1 MAREDVSEL
10 RAKIKKAQDKKRF
23 EHTLGVT
30 YTAACL
36 AMRYDVDAE
45 RAEIAGLLHDCAKCL
60 SNEKKVSL
68 CKKQSIEINM
78 TEAKNPF
85 LLHAKAGAYLAQH
98 KYGIRDADI
107 LNAVRY
113 HTTGRPGM
121 SMLEKIVFIADYIE
135 PGRDHSER
143 LPKLRTLAFHDLD
156 EALVEILQDTLRYLE
171 GTGGEID
178 PMTQRTYDYYSAY
191 SEQGAPRGANEVSRA
206 ANEVSRAAQEWITM
220 SAENED

>member
-1 MAREDVSEL
+1 MARVDIAKL
-10 RAKIKKAQDKKRF
+10 RAQIKKVQDKKRY

-36 AMRYDVDAE
+36 AMCYDIDTE
-45 RAEIAGLLHDCAKCL
+45 RAETAGLLHDCAICL
-60 SNEKKVSL
+60 STDKKVSL

-85 LLHAKAGAYLAQH
+85 LLHAKAGAYLAEY
-98 KYGIRDADI
+98 KYGIRDEDI

-135 PGRDHSER
+135 PGRNHSAR
-143 LPKLRTLAFHDLD
+143 LPELRRLAFQDLD
-156 EALVEILQDTLRYLE
+156 KALVEVLRDTLRYLK
-171 GTGGEID
+171 GTDNEID
-178 PMTQRTYDYYSAY
+178 PMTQKTYDHYKKLL
-191 SEQGAPRGANEVSRA
+191 EKQ
-206 ANEVSRAAQEWITM
+206 QEI
-220 SAENED
+220 

>member
-1 MAREDVSEL
+1 MARVDIAKL
-10 RAKIKKAQDKKRF
+10 RAQIKKVQDKKRY

-36 AMRYDVDAE
+36 AMCYDIDTE
-45 RAEIAGLLHDCAKCL
+45 RAETAGLLHDSEKCL
-60 SNEKKVSL
+60 SNDKKVSL

-85 LLHAKAGAYLAQH
+85 LLHAKAGAYLAEY
-98 KYGIRDADI
+98 KYGIRDEDI

-135 PGRDHSER
+135 PGRNHSAR
-143 LPKLRTLAFHDLD
+143 LPELRRLAFQDLD
-156 EALVEILQDTLRYLE
+156 KALVEVLRDTLRYLK
-171 GTGGEID
+171 GTDNEID
-178 PMTQRTYDYYSAY
+178 PMTQKTYDHYKKLL
-191 SEQGAPRGANEVSRA
+191 EKQ
-206 ANEVSRAAQEWITM
+206 QEI
-220 SAENED
+220 

>member
-1 MAREDVSEL
+1 MARVDIAKL
-10 RAKIKKAQDKKRF
+10 RAQIKKVQDKKRY

-36 AMRYDVDAE
+36 AMCYDIDTE
-45 RAEIAGLLHDCAKCL
+45 RAETAGLLHDCAKCL
-60 SNEKKVSL
+60 SNDKKVSL

-85 LLHAKAGAYLAQH
+85 LLHAKAGAYLAEY
-98 KYGIRDADI
+98 KYGIRDEDI

-135 PGRDHSER
+135 PGRNHSAR
-143 LPKLRTLAFHDLD
+143 LPELRRLAFQDLD
-156 EALVEILQDTLRYLE
+156 RCTYKILKDTLDYLNSSPGKIDIATEQTYQYYKERIDNRY
-171 GTGGEID
+171 GN
-178 PMTQRTYDYYSAY
+178 Q
-191 SEQGAPRGANEVSRA
+191 
-206 ANEVSRAAQEWITM
+206 
-220 SAENED
+220 

>member
-1 MAREDVSEL
+1 MAREDIAEL
-10 RAKIKKAQDKKRF
+10 RAKIKKTQDKKRF

-36 AMRYDVDAE
+36 AMCYDIDTE

-60 SNEKKVSL
+60 SNDKKVGL

-98 KYGIRDADI
+98 KYGIGDEDI

-121 SMLEKIVFIADYIE
+121 STLEKIIFIADYIE
-135 PGRDHSER
+135 PGRDHSAR
-143 LPKLRTLAFHDLD
+143 LPELRRLAFQDLDRTLA
-156 EALVEILQDTLRYLE
+156 EILKDTLSYLDGAE
-171 GTGGEID
+171 NEID
-178 PMTQRTYDYYSAY
+178 PMTRRTYDYYKRLI
-191 SEQGAPRGANEVSRA
+191 EEKK
-206 ANEVSRAAQEWITM
+206 
-220 SAENED
+220 D

>member
-1 MAREDVSEL
+1 MAREDIAEL
-10 RAKIKKAQDKKRF
+10 RAKIKKTQDKKRF

-36 AMRYDVDAE
+36 AMCYDIDTE

-60 SNEKKVSL
+60 SNDKKVDL

-98 KYGIRDADI
+98 KYGIGDEDI

-121 SMLEKIVFIADYIE
+121 STLEKIIFIADYIE
-135 PGRDHSER
+135 PGRDHSAR
-143 LPKLRTLAFHDLD
+143 LPELRRLAFQDLDRTLA
-156 EALVEILQDTLRYLE
+156 EILKDTLSYLDGAE
-171 GTGGEID
+171 NEID
-178 PMTQRTYDYYSAY
+178 PMTQRTYDYYKKVI
-191 SEQGAPRGANEVSRA
+191 E
-206 ANEVSRAAQEWITM
+206 
-220 SAENED
+220 ENGKDI

>member
-1 MAREDVSEL
+1 MAREDIAEL
-10 RAKIKKAQDKKRF
+10 RTKIKKTQDKKRF

-36 AMRYDVDAE
+36 AMCYDIDTE

-60 SNEKKVSL
+60 SNDKKVDL

-98 KYGIRDADI
+98 KYGIGDEDI

-113 HTTGRPGM
+113 HTTGRPEM
-121 SMLEKIVFIADYIE
+121 STLEKIIFIADKIE
-135 PGRDHSER
+135 PGRDHSAR
-143 LPKLRTLAFHDLD
+143 LPELRRLAFRDLDRTLA
-156 EALVEILQDTLRYLE
+156 EILKDTLSYLDGVE
-171 GTGGEID
+171 NEID
-178 PMTQRTYDYYSAY
+178 PMTRRTYDYYKKSI
-191 SEQGAPRGANEVSRA
+191 EEKR
-206 ANEVSRAAQEWITM
+206 
-220 SAENED
+220 D

>member
-1 MAREDVSEL
+1 MAREDIAEL
-10 RAKIKKAQDKKRF
+10 RTKIKKTQDKKRF

-36 AMRYDVDAE
+36 AMCYDVDTE

-60 SNEKKVSL
+60 SNDKKVEL

-98 KYGIRDADI
+98 KYNIGDEDI

-121 SMLEKIVFIADYIE
+121 STLEKIIFIADYIE
-135 PGRDHSER
+135 PGRDHSAR
-143 LPKLRTLAFHDLD
+143 LPELRRLAFRDLDRTLA
-156 EALVEILQDTLRYLE
+156 EILKDTLSYLDGSE
-171 GTGGEID
+171 NEID
-178 PMTQRTYDYYSAY
+178 PMTRRTYDYYKRLI
-191 SEQGAPRGANEVSRA
+191 EEKK
-206 ANEVSRAAQEWITM
+206 
-220 SAENED
+220 D

>member
-1 MAREDVSEL
+1 MVREDISEL
-10 RAKIKKAQDKKRF
+10 RAKIKKTQDKKRY

-36 AMRYDVDAE
+36 AMCHDIDTE

-60 SNEKKVSL
+60 NNDKIVSL

-85 LLHAKAGAYLAQH
+85 LLHAKAGAYLAEH
-98 KYGIRDADI
+98 KYGVGDEDI

-121 SMLEKIVFIADYIE
+121 STLEKIVFIADYIE
-135 PGRDHSER
+135 PGRNHSAR
-143 LPKLRTLAFHDLD
+143 LPELRRLAFQDLD
-156 EALVEILQDTLRYLE
+156 KALEEILKDTLSYLN
-171 GTGGEID
+171 GTGNDID
-178 PMTQRTYDYYSAY
+178 PMTQKTYDYYKKHP
-191 SEQGAPRGANEVSRA
+191 EER
-206 ANEVSRAAQEWITM
+206 
-220 SAENED
+220 

>member
-1 MAREDVSEL
+1 MAREDIAEL
-10 RAKIKKAQDKKRF
+10 RTKIKKTQDKKRF

-36 AMRYDVDAE
+36 AMCYDVDTE

-60 SNEKKVSL
+60 SNDKKVEL

-85 LLHAKAGAYLAQH
+85 LLHAKAGAYLAQY
-98 KYGIRDADI
+98 KYGIGDEDI

-121 SMLEKIVFIADYIE
+121 STLEKIIFIADYIE
-135 PGRDHSER
+135 PGRDHSAR
-143 LPKLRTLAFHDLD
+143 LPELRRLAFRDLD
-156 EALVEILQDTLRYLE
+156 RAMAEILKDTLSYLDGSE
-171 GTGGEID
+171 NEID
-178 PMTQRTYDYYSAY
+178 PMTRKTYDYYTRS
-191 SEQGAPRGANEVSRA
+191 
-206 ANEVSRAAQEWITM
+206 IT
-220 SAENED
+220 AC

>member
-1 MAREDVSEL
+1 MGSFARVVI
-10 RAKIKKAQDKKRF
+10 AKFRSQIKKVQDKNRL

-36 AMRYDVDAE
+36 AMCYDIDTE
-45 RAEIAGLLHDCAKCL
+45 RAETAGLLHDCAKCL
-60 SNEKKVSL
+60 SNDKKVSL

-85 LLHAKAGAYLAQH
+85 LLHAKAGAYLAEY
-98 KYGIRDADI
+98 KYGIRDEDI

-135 PGRDHSER
+135 PGRNHSAR
-143 LPKLRTLAFHDLD
+143 LPELRRLAFQDLD
-156 EALVEILQDTLRYLE
+156 KALVEVLRDTLRYLK
-171 GTGGEID
+171 GTDNEID
-178 PMTQRTYDYYSAY
+178 PMTQKTYDHYKKLL
-191 SEQGAPRGANEVSRA
+191 EKQ
-206 ANEVSRAAQEWITM
+206 QEI
-220 SAENED
+220 

>member
-1 MAREDVSEL
+1 MGKEDIAKL
-10 RAKIKKAQDKKRF
+10 RAQIKKVQDKKRF

-36 AMRYDVDAE
+36 AMCYDIDTE

-60 SNEKKVSL
+60 SNDKKISL
-68 CKKQSIEINM
+68 CKKQSIEINL

-85 LLHAKAGAYLAQH
+85 LLHAKAGAYLAEH
-98 KYGIRDADI
+98 KYGVRDEDI

-135 PGRDHSER
+135 PGRNHSTR
-143 LPKLRTLAFHDLD
+143 LPELRRLAFQNLD
-156 EALVEILQDTLRYLE
+156 KALVEILKDTLRYLR
-171 GTGGEID
+171 GTDHEID
-178 PMTQRTYDYYSAY
+178 PMTQKTYDHYNKSLTEI
-191 SEQGAPRGANEVSRA
+191 SGVQ
-206 ANEVSRAAQEWITM
+206 
-220 SAENED
+220 

>member
-1 MAREDVSEL
+1 MAREDIAQL
-10 RAKIKKAQDKKRF
+10 RTKVKKTQDKKRF

-36 AMRYDVDAE
+36 AMCYDIDTE

-60 SNEKKVSL
+60 SNDKKVDL
-68 CKKQSIEINM
+68 CKRQSIEINL

-98 KYGIRDADI
+98 KYGIGDEDI

-121 SMLEKIVFIADYIE
+121 STLEKIVFIADYIE
-135 PGRDHSER
+135 PGRDHSAR
-143 LPKLRTLAFHDLD
+143 LPELRKLAFRDMD
-156 EALVEILQDTLRYLE
+156 RALVEILRDTLSYLD
-171 GTGGEID
+171 GTENEID
-178 PMTQRTYDYYSAY
+178 PMTQKTYDHYKKIVE
-191 SEQGAPRGANEVSRA
+191 EQ
-206 ANEVSRAAQEWITM
+206 
-220 SAENED
+220 

>member
-1 MAREDVSEL
+1 MVMSMERASIAEIREKV
-10 RAKIKKAQDKKRF
+10 KKTQDKKRY

-36 AMRYDVDAE
+36 AMCYDIDTE

-60 SNEKKVSL
+60 SNDKKVSL

-85 LLHAKAGAYLAQH
+85 LLHAKAGAYLAEH
-98 KYGIRDADI
+98 KYGIRDEDI

-135 PGRDHSER
+135 PGRNHSAR
-143 LPKLRTLAFHDLD
+143 LPELRRLAFQDLD
-156 EALVEILQDTLRYLE
+156 KALVEILRDTLRYLR
-171 GTGGEID
+171 GTDHEID
-178 PMTQRTYDYYSAY
+178 PMTQRSYDFYKKELAK
-191 SEQGAPRGANEVSRA
+191 R
-206 ANEVSRAAQEWITM
+206 
-220 SAENED
+220 EDMKSV

>member
-1 MAREDVSEL
+1 MAREDIAEL
-10 RAKIKKAQDKKRF
+10 RTKIKKTQDKKRF

-36 AMRYDVDAE
+36 AMCYDIDTE

-60 SNEKKVSL
+60 SNDKKVEL

-98 KYGIRDADI
+98 KYGIGDEDI

-113 HTTGRPGM
+113 HTTGRPEM
-121 SMLEKIVFIADYIE
+121 STLEKIIFIADYIE
-135 PGRDHSER
+135 PGRDHSAR
-143 LPKLRTLAFHDLD
+143 LPEMRRLAFQDLD
-156 EALVEILQDTLRYLE
+156 RALAEILKDTLSYLD
-171 GTGGEID
+171 GTENEID
-178 PMTQRTYDYYSAY
+178 PMTQRTYDYYKKVL
-191 SEQGAPRGANEVSRA
+191 EEKGRDVKN
-206 ANEVSRAAQEWITM
+206 I
-220 SAENED
+220 

>member
-1 MAREDVSEL
+1 MGKEDIAKL
-10 RAKIKKAQDKKRF
+10 RAQIKKVQDKKRF

-36 AMRYDVDAE
+36 AMCYDIDTE

-60 SNEKKVSL
+60 SNDKKISL
-68 CKKQSIEINM
+68 CKKQSIEINL

-85 LLHAKAGAYLAQH
+85 LLHAKAGAYLAEH
-98 KYGIRDADI
+98 KYGVRDEDI

-135 PGRDHSER
+135 PGRNHSTR
-143 LPKLRTLAFHDLD
+143 LPELRRLAFQNLD
-156 EALVEILQDTLRYLE
+156 KALVEILKDTLRYLR
-171 GTGGEID
+171 GTDHEID
-178 PMTQRTYDYYSAY
+178 PMTQKTYDHYNKSLTEI
-191 SEQGAPRGANEVSRA
+191 SGVR
-206 ANEVSRAAQEWITM
+206 
-220 SAENED
+220 

>member
-1 MAREDVSEL
+1 MAREDIAQL
-10 RAKIKKAQDKKRF
+10 RTKVKKTQDKKRF

-36 AMRYDVDAE
+36 AMCYDIDTE

-60 SNEKKVSL
+60 SNDKKVDL
-68 CKKQSIEINM
+68 CKRQSIEINL

-98 KYGIRDADI
+98 KYGIGDEDI

-121 SMLEKIVFIADYIE
+121 STLEKIVFIADYIE
-135 PGRDHSER
+135 PGRDHSAR
-143 LPKLRTLAFHDLD
+143 LPELRKLAFRNLD
-156 EALVEILQDTLRYLE
+156 RALVEILRDTLSYLD
-171 GTGGEID
+171 GTENEID
-178 PMTQRTYDYYSAY
+178 PMTQKTYDHYKKIVE
-191 SEQGAPRGANEVSRA
+191 EQ
-206 ANEVSRAAQEWITM
+206 
-220 SAENED
+220 

>member
-1 MAREDVSEL
+1 MRINRISADFGKSMVMSMERASIAEIREKV
-10 RAKIKKAQDKKRF
+10 KKTQDKKRY

-36 AMRYDVDAE
+36 AMCYDIDTE
-45 RAEIAGLLHDCAKCL
+45 RAETAGLLHDCAKCL
-60 SNEKKVSL
+60 SNDKKVSL

-85 LLHAKAGAYLAQH
+85 LLHAKAGAYLAEY
-98 KYGIRDADI
+98 KYGIRDEDI

-135 PGRDHSER
+135 PGRKQAPG
-143 LPKLRTLAFHDLD
+143 LPAVRKQAFQDLD
-156 EALVEILQDTLRYLE
+156 QALIQILRDTMRYLQDTNAPF
-171 GTGGEID
+171 D
-178 PMTQRTYDYYSAY
+178 PMSKSTYDYY
-191 SEQGAPRGANEVSRA
+191 A
-206 ANEVSRAAQEWITM
+206 ANRL
-220 SAENED
+220 

>member
-1 MAREDVSEL
+1 MSRGDIAEL
-10 RAKIKKAQDKKRF
+10 RAKIKKTQDKKRF

-36 AMRYDVDAE
+36 AMCYDVDTE

-60 SNEKKVSL
+60 SNEKKISL

-78 TEAKNPF
+78 SEAKNPF

-98 KYGIRDADI
+98 KYGIRDEDI

-121 SMLEKIVFIADYIE
+121 STLEKIVFIADYIE
-135 PGRDHSER
+135 PGRNHSAR
-143 LPKLRTLAFHDLD
+143 LPELRRLAFQDLD
-156 EALVEILQDTLRYLE
+156 KAMAGILKDTLSYLN
-171 GTGGEID
+171 GLDNEID
-178 PMTQRTYDYYSAY
+178 PMTRRTYEYYKKIIDKK
-191 SEQGAPRGANEVSRA
+191 P
-206 ANEVSRAAQEWITM
+206 
-220 SAENED
+220 